1 MHANQ
6 QGSEYESNL
15 EADKT
20 FFGVATLLA
29 VWSGLGT
36 TATAQSEDPSFPV
49 LLETA
54 APLRG
59 MAQNGPRPEAFWCA
73 H

>member
-1 MHANQ
+1 VHANQ
-6 QGSEYESNL
+6 QGSKYETNL

-20 FFGVATLLA
+20 FLGVATLWA
-29 VWSGLGT
+29 SGLGT

-49 LLETA
+49 LLEAA
-54 APLRG
+54 APLRD
-59 MAQNGPRPEAFWCA
+59 MAQNWPRAEAFWCA